1 VKTSFHLGAPLRCPS
16 CGLHLYLCPCAGFS
30 VCRPNTRIVFLQ
42 HPEEEHKTS
51 NTVRL
56 ARRLCPDFSIVPWP
70 GRDAPLDFPTAS
82 LILFPLPEAED
93 LTPEDLVSGASLV
106 IPDGTWAQCSRMA
119 RVLVRRGMVFRKLPN
134 AVKHG
139 WQVRH
144 SSDPS
149 RLSSAEAAAMALSL
163 AGETVVAES
172 LAEAVAMVGQR
183 FLEMRG
189 KVLTGPRPQNLSRST
204 PQSGIDC
211 LDFCDHD

>member
-1 VKTSFHLGAPLRCPS
+1 MHQPATK
-16 CGLHLYLCPCAGFS
+16 
-30 VCRPNTRIVFLQ
+30 IIFLQ
-42 HPEEEHKTS
+42 HPEEERKTS

-56 ARRLCPDFSIVPWP
+56 ARRLCPDFGIVPWP
-70 GRDAPLDFPTAS
+70 GRDAPLDFPKES
-82 LILFPLPEAED
+82 FVLFPLPEAED
-93 LTPEDLVSGASLV
+93 LTCEDFASGTALI

-119 RVLVRRGMVFRKLPN
+119 RVLVRRGMIFRKLPN

-139 WQVRH
+139 WQVRY

-163 AGETVVAES
+163 AGETDVAES
-172 LAEAVAMVGQR
+172 LADAVATVGQR
-183 FLEMRG
+183 FLQMRG
-189 KVLTGPRPQNLSRST
+189 KVLTGPRPQNLSRSA